1 MSNQVYIPPINFNEF
16 DNQTGSITSI
26 NAIEPLEYNK
36 INSNLSI
43 KAATEN
49 NYGVITTGDQNIKGN
64 KNFVDGL
71 SISTGTI
78 STDPTNNTDITNKK
92 YVDAKAT
99 ALADEINNKTTDL
112 VKYNTSTNYLIDNK
126 TNSNIN
132 NFRINNISVN
142 NQINGSSASVSV
154 STKGYH
160 GTDTKNI
167 TVYKGYVNGLT
178 CIIFNKNTEIN
189 EYHWVSDIPMDVNGM
204 TMNFSNFSDIYS
216 SLPQMFELTGEA
228 STYGGS
234 KNVAT
239 RTLKFVKSSDY
250 KYTVQYDKSFNM
262 NLFKLKDSIKN
273 TDTYIFTSETNK
285 IGTLTIDKGY
295 LYNSP
300 TENNNL
306 VNKSYVDS
314 KDTEIKNSLSSNVS
328 TLNENIENAKS
339 ELNGNIENAKI
350 ELNENITSA
359 INGIN
364 TISLSSGTL
373 ESVQNA
379 NNSLTNKNYVDNQIS
394 KAKVEINNTIKDTT
408 TEINTSIDAKAD
420 EINNSVN
427 NAKSELNTS
436 IDNAKAELNAKI
448 ISTVNGIN
456 NVDLTTGTISTTP
469 TNDTDIAN
477 KKFVTD
483 QVNSGNGNVIRYNK
497 ESFEVLDS
505 DNVAF
510 DLLKFNCFVQIDND
524 LKTSAISS
532 STILSNEIQAKTNL
546 NSENLTTNTSTIT
559 TLNTGNINNTGKVDT
574 FQLSANASV
583 LANLTVN
590 DTINFSD
597 KILSVLSC
605 DANIEN
611 YQGEVLTT
619 CKVNVLRIKL
629 NANTYYIKLSF
640 NFAPFI
646 TVEKTRPI
654 YYIRYIDIPL
664 SGTSQIFDINYFYK
678 KVATETEGGSNLNVG
693 RCLMEFY
700 NGQVAFNVNKYV
712 VQLGNTEASRSI
724 ENNCMIYS
732 IPDIT
737 FIYSA

>member
-1 MSNQVYIPPINFNEF
+1 MSNQVYIPPINFNEYE
-16 DNQTGSITSI
+16 NINSSTVSI

-36 INSNLSI
+36 LNSNLSI

-64 KNFVDGL
+64 KNFINGI
-71 SISTGTI
+71 ISEDAVFINLEITNGTI
-78 STDPTNNTDITNKK
+78 TTEPTNNIDITNKG
-92 YVDAKAT
+92 YVDT
-99 ALADEINNKTTDL
+99 KTTDL
-112 VKYNTSTNYLIDNK
+112 VKYNASTNYLIDNK

-132 NFRINNISVN
+132 SLIVNNLSVN

-167 TVYKGYVNGLT
+167 TVFKGYVNGMT
-178 CIIFNKNTEIN
+178 CIIFNKNIEIN
-189 EYHWVSDIPMDVNGM
+189 NYKWVSDIPIDNNGM
-204 TMNFSNFSDIYS
+204 TMNFSNFSDIFS

-239 RTLKFVKSSDY
+239 KTLKFVKSSGY
-250 KYTVQYDKSFNM
+250 KYTLQYDKSFPM
-262 NLFKLKDSIKN
+262 NLFKLKDSIKD
-273 TDTYIFTSETNK
+273 TDTFIFTSEANK

-306 VNKSYVDS
+306 VNKSYVDAEAN
-314 KDTEIKNSLSSNVS
+314 EIKNSLSSNVS
-328 TLNENIENAKS
+328 TLSENIESAKS
-339 ELNGNIENAKI
+339 ELNGNIENVKT
-350 ELNENITSA
+350 ELNNS
-359 INGIN
+359 INS
-364 TISLSSGTL
+364 T
-373 ESVQNA
+373 
-379 NNSLTNKNYVDNQIS
+379 
-394 KAKVEINNTIKDTT
+394 
-408 TEINTSIDAKAD
+408 
-420 EINNSVN
+420 
-427 NAKSELNTS
+427 KSELNTS
-436 IDNAKAELNAKI
+436 IDSKADELNTSINNAKAELNAKI
-448 ISTVNGIN
+448 NSSINGIT

-505 DNVAF
+505 DNVPF
-510 DLLKFNCFVQIDND
+510 NLLKFNCFVQIDND

-532 STILSNEIQAKTNL
+532 SSIISNEIQAKTNL
-546 NSENLTTNTSTIT
+546 GSENLTANTSTIT
-559 TLNTGNINNTGKVDT
+559 TLNTGNITNTGKVDT

-597 KILSVLSC
+597 KILSVLTC

-640 NFAPFI
+640 NFAPFT
-646 TVEKTRPI
+646 TVEKTFPT

-664 SGTSQIFDINYFYK
+664 SGTSQSFDINYFYK
-678 KVATETEGGSNLNVG
+678 KVATSTEGGSNLNVG

-724 ENNCMIYS
+724 KNNCEIFT

-737 FIYSA
+737 FIYSES

>member
-36 INSNLSI
+36 LNSNLSI

-78 STDPTNNTDITNKK
+78 STTPTKDTDISNKK
-92 YVDAKAT
+92 YVD
-99 ALADEINNKTTDL
+99 NKTFDL

-132 NFRINNISVN
+132 SLRVNNLSIN
-142 NQINGSSASVSV
+142 NQINGSSVSISV
-154 STKGYH
+154 STSGYH

-189 EYHWVSDIPMDVNGM
+189 EYHWVSEIAMNENGIVMD
-204 TMNFSNFSDIYS
+204 FSNFSDIYS
-216 SLPQMFELTGEA
+216 SLPQMFELKGEV
-228 STYGGS
+228 STYGGN
-234 KNVAT
+234 KHIAT
-239 RTLKFVKSSDY
+239 KTLKFVKSSGY
-250 KYTVQYDKSFNM
+250 KYTVQYDKSFPM
-262 NLFKLKDSIKN
+262 NLFKLKESIKN
-273 TDTYIFTSETNK
+273 TDTFIFTSETNK

-306 VNKSYVDS
+306 VNKSYVDTM
-314 KDTEIKNSLSSNVS
+314 DNEIKSTLNSNVS
-328 TLNENIENAKS
+328 TLNENIESAKS

-350 ELNENITSA
+350 ELNGNISTA
-359 INGIN
+359 ISQIN

-373 ESVQNA
+373 ESVNSK
-379 NNSLTNKNYVDNQIS
+379 NNSLTNKLYVDNQIN
-394 KAKVEINNTIKDTT
+394 KANLEIKNTIKDTK
-408 TEINTSIDAKAD
+408 TEIDNSINTKVE
-420 EINNSVN
+420 EINS
-427 NAKSELNTS
+427 S
-436 IDNAKAELNAKI
+436 INDAKAELNAKI
-448 ISTVNGIN
+448 ISSINGIT

-510 DLLKFNCFVQIDND
+510 NLLKFNCFVQIDND

-532 STILSNEIQAKTNL
+532 SSIISNEIQAKTEL
-546 NSENLTTNTSTIT
+546 GSENLTANTSTIT
-559 TLNTGNINNTGKVDT
+559 TLNTGNITNTGKVDT

-597 KILSVLSC
+597 KILSVLTC

-640 NFAPFI
+640 NFEPFT
-646 TVEKTRPI
+646 TVEKTFPT

-664 SGTSQIFDINYFYK
+664 SGTSQSFDISYFYK
-678 KVATETEGGSNLNVG
+678 KVATSSEGGSNLNVG

-700 NGQVAFNVNKYV
+700 NGSVAFNVNKYV

-724 ENNCMIYS
+724 PNNCKIFT

-737 FIYSA
+737 FIYTESI

>member
-1 MSNQVYIPPINFNEF
+1 MSNQVYIPPINFNE
-16 DNQTGSITSI
+16 NENNNSSTVSI

-36 INSNLSI
+36 LNSNLSI

-49 NYGVITTGDQNIKGN
+49 NYGVITTGTQTFKGL
-64 KNFVDGL
+64 KTFSDSL
-71 SISTGTI
+71 TIYTG
-78 STDPTNNTDITNKK
+78 SVLTDPINDTDITNKK
-92 YVDAKAT
+92 YVD
-99 ALADEINNKTTDL
+99 NKTTDL
-112 VKYNTSTNYLIDNK
+112 VKYNTSTKYLIDNK
-126 TNSNIN
+126 TNSNIS
-132 NFRINNISVN
+132 NFRVNNLSID
-142 NQINGSSASVSV
+142 NQINGSSVSVSV

-167 TVYKGYVNGLT
+167 TVFKGYVNGLT

-189 EYHWVSDIPMDVNGM
+189 SYKWVSDIPIDNNGM
-204 TMNFSNFSDIYS
+204 TMNFSNFSDIFS
-216 SLPQMFELTGEA
+216 SLPQMFELTGET

-239 RTLKFVKSSDY
+239 RTLKFVKSSGY
-250 KYTVQYDKSFNM
+250 KYTLHYDKSFPM

-314 KDTEIKNSLSSNVS
+314 KDTEIINSLNSNVS
-328 TLNENIENAKS
+328 TLNGNIENAKT
-339 ELNGNIENAKI
+339 ELNGNIENAKT

-359 INGIN
+359 INGIREVN
-364 TISLSSGTL
+364 LSTGTL
-373 ESVQNA
+373 ETVKNA
-379 NNSLTNKNYVDNQIS
+379 NNSLTNKNFVDGQIN
-394 KAKVEINNTIKDTT
+394 KAKLEINNTINDTKA
-408 TEINTSIDAKAD
+408 EINTS
-420 EINNSVN
+420 INNSVN

-448 ISTVNGIN
+448 NSSINGIK

-510 DLLKFNCFVQIDND
+510 NLLKFNCFVQIDND

-532 STILSNEIQAKTNL
+532 SSIISNEIQAKTNL
-546 NSENLTTNTSTIT
+546 GSENLTANTSTIT
-559 TLNTGNINNTGKVDT
+559 TLNTGNITNTGKVDT

-590 DTINFSD
+590 DTINFSN
-597 KILSVLSC
+597 KILSVLTC

-640 NFAPFI
+640 NFAPFTTI
-646 TVEKTRPI
+646 EKTNPT

-664 SGTSQIFDINYFYK
+664 SGTSQSFDINYFYK
-678 KVATETEGGSNLNVG
+678 QKQIGDDGHIGYSSNLSVG
-693 RCLMEFY
+693 RCLMSFY

-724 ENNCMIYS
+724 LNNCEIFT

-737 FIYSA
+737 FIYSEST

>member
-16 DNQTGSITSI
+16 DSQTDQNTSI

-36 INSNLSI
+36 LNSNLSI

-78 STDPTNNTDITNKK
+78 STTPTKDTDITNKK
-92 YVDAKAT
+92 YVD
-99 ALADEINNKTTDL
+99 DKTTDL
-112 VKYNTSTNYLIDNK
+112 VKYNTSTKYLIDNK

-132 NFRINNISVN
+132 DLKINNLSVLN
-142 NQINGSSASVSV
+142 SINTSSASVSV

-167 TVYKGYVNGLT
+167 TVFKGYVNGLT

-189 EYHWVSDIPMDVNGM
+189 EYHWVSDIPMDNNGM
-204 TMNFSNFSDIYS
+204 IMDFSNFSDIYS
-216 SLPQMFELTGEA
+216 NLPQMFELKGEA

-234 KNVAT
+234 RNVAT
-239 RTLKFVKSSDY
+239 KTLKFVKSSGY
-250 KYTVQYDKSFNM
+250 KYTVQYDKSFQM
-262 NLFKLKDSIKN
+262 NLFKLKESIKD
-273 TDTYIFTSETNK
+273 TDTYILTSEANK

-295 LYNSP
+295 LYNTP
-300 TENNNL
+300 TESNNI

-328 TLNENIENAKS
+328 TLSENIENAKS
-339 ELNGNIENAKI
+339 ELNGNIENAKT
-350 ELNENITSA
+350 ELNENITTA

-373 ESVQNA
+373 ENVNSNK
-379 NNSLTNKNYVDNQIS
+379 NSLTNKNYVDNQII
-394 KAKVEINNTIKDTT
+394 KTELELKNTIKDTK
-408 TEINTSIDAKAD
+408 TEINTSID
-420 EINNSVN
+420 NSVN

-436 IDNAKAELNAKI
+436 INNAKAELNAKI
-448 ISTVNGIN
+448 TSSINGISDIN
-456 NVDLTTGTISTTP
+456 LTTGTISTTP

-477 KKFVTD
+477 KKFVLD
-483 QVNSGNGNVIRYNK
+483 SVNSGNGNVIRYNK
-497 ESFEVLDS
+497 DSFEVLDS

-510 DLLKFNCFVQIDND
+510 NLLKFNCFVQIDND
-524 LKTSAISS
+524 LKASSISS
-532 STILSNEIQAKTNL
+532 STILSNEINAKTNL
-546 NSENLTTNTSTIT
+546 NSENLTTNTSTIS
-559 TLNTGNINNTGKVDT
+559 TLNSGNITNTGKVDT

-597 KILSVLSC
+597 KILSVLTC

-611 YQGEVLTT
+611 YQGEVLTS

-640 NFAPFI
+640 NFAPFT
-646 TVEKTRPI
+646 TVEKTNPT

-664 SGTSQIFDINYFYK
+664 SGTSQSFDINYFYK
-678 KVATETEGGSNLNVG
+678 QKQTELIDGKEHTSYSSNLNVG
-693 RCLMEFY
+693 RCLMSFY
-700 NGQVAFNVNKYV
+700 NGRVAFNVDKYV

-724 ENNCMIYS
+724 KNNCEIFT

-737 FIYSA
+737 FIYTE

>member
-1 MSNQVYIPPINFNEF
+1 MSNQVYIPPINFNEYE
-16 DNQTGSITSI
+16 NINSSTVSI

-36 INSNLSI
+36 LNSNLSI

-64 KNFVDGL
+64 KNFINGI
-71 SISTGTI
+71 ISEDAVFINLEITNGTI
-78 STDPTNNTDITNKK
+78 TTEPTNNIDITNKG
-92 YVDAKAT
+92 YVDT
-99 ALADEINNKTTDL
+99 KTTDL
-112 VKYNTSTNYLIDNK
+112 VKYNASTNYLIDNK

-132 NFRINNISVN
+132 SLIVNNLSVN

-167 TVYKGYVNGLT
+167 TVFKGYVNGMT
-178 CIIFNKNTEIN
+178 CIIFNKNIEIN
-189 EYHWVSDIPMDVNGM
+189 NYKWVSDIPIDNNGM

-228 STYGGS
+228 SNYEGS

-239 RTLKFVKSSDY
+239 KTLKFVKSSDY
-250 KYTVQYDKSFNM
+250 KYTLQYDKSFPM
-262 NLFKLKDSIKN
+262 NLFKLKDSIKD
-273 TDTYIFTSETNK
+273 TDTFIFTSETNK

-306 VNKSYVDS
+306 VNKSYVDAEAN
-314 KDTEIKNSLSSNVS
+314 EIKNSLSSNVS
-328 TLNENIENAKS
+328 TLSENIESAKS
-339 ELNGNIENAKI
+339 ELNGNIENVKT
-350 ELNENITSA
+350 ELNNS
-359 INGIN
+359 INS
-364 TISLSSGTL
+364 T
-373 ESVQNA
+373 
-379 NNSLTNKNYVDNQIS
+379 
-394 KAKVEINNTIKDTT
+394 
-408 TEINTSIDAKAD
+408 
-420 EINNSVN
+420 
-427 NAKSELNTS
+427 KSELNTS
-436 IDNAKAELNAKI
+436 IDSKADELNTSINNAKAELNAKI
-448 ISTVNGIN
+448 NSSINGIT

-505 DNVAF
+505 DNVPF
-510 DLLKFNCFVQIDND
+510 NLLKFNCFVQIDND

-532 STILSNEIQAKTNL
+532 SSIISNEIQAKTNL
-546 NSENLTTNTSTIT
+546 GSENLTANTSTIT
-559 TLNTGNINNTGKVDT
+559 TLNTGNITNTGKVDT

-597 KILSVLSC
+597 KILSVLTC

-640 NFAPFI
+640 NFAPFT
-646 TVEKTRPI
+646 TVEKTFPI

-664 SGTSQIFDINYFYK
+664 SGTSQSFDINYFYK
-678 KVATETEGGSNLNVG
+678 EKRTDTAGGSLLNVG

-737 FIYSA
+737 FIYTEST

>member
-1 MSNQVYIPPINFNEF
+1 MSNQVYIPPINFNE
-16 DNQTGSITSI
+16 NENLNSSIVSI
-26 NAIEPLEYNK
+26 NAVEPLEYNK
-36 INSNLSI
+36 LNSNLSI

-49 NYGVITTGDQNIKGN
+49 NYGVITTGTQTFKGLKTFSDN
-64 KNFVDGL
+64 MTIYTG
-71 SISTGTI
+71 SIL
-78 STDPTNNTDITNKK
+78 TDPTNDTDISNKK
-92 YVDAKAT
+92 YVD
-99 ALADEINNKTTDL
+99 NKTTDL
-112 VKYNTSTNYLIDNK
+112 VKYNTSTKYLIDNK
-126 TNSNIN
+126 TNSNISN
-132 NFRINNISVN
+132 LRINNLSVLN
-142 NQINGSSASVSV
+142 SINTSSASVSV

-167 TVYKGYVNGLT
+167 TVFKGYVNGMT

-189 EYHWVSDIPMDVNGM
+189 SYKWISDIPIDNNGM
-204 TMNFSNFSDIYS
+204 TMNFSNFSDIFS

-239 RTLKFVKSSDY
+239 KTLKFVKSSGY
-250 KYTVQYDKSFNM
+250 NYVVQYDKSFQM
-262 NLFKLKDSIKN
+262 NLFKLKDSIKD
-273 TDTYIFTSETNK
+273 TDTYIFTSEANK

-295 LYNSP
+295 LYNTP
-300 TENNNL
+300 TESNNL
-306 VNKSYVDS
+306 VNKNYVDS
-314 KDTEIKNSLSSNVS
+314 KDTEIKNSLNSNVS
-328 TLNENIENAKS
+328 TLNENIENAKT

-350 ELNENITSA
+350 ELQENITSA
-359 INGIN
+359 INGISE
-364 TISLSSGTL
+364 ISLNSGTL
-373 ESVQNA
+373 QSTQN
-379 NNSLTNKNYVDNQIS
+379 NDYSLTNKLYVDNQIS
-394 KAKVEINNTIKDTT
+394 KAKLELTNTINDTK
-408 TEINTSIDAKAD
+408 TEINTS
-420 EINNSVN
+420 INNSVN

-436 IDNAKAELNAKI
+436 IDNAKTELNAKI
-448 ISTVNGIN
+448 NSSINGIK
-456 NVDLTTGTISTTP
+456 NVDLTTGTISKAP
-469 TNDTDIAN
+469 TGDTDIAN

-510 DLLKFNCFVQIDND
+510 NLLKFNCFVQIDND
-524 LKTSAISS
+524 LKTSSISS
-532 STILSNEIQAKTNL
+532 STILSNEITAKTNL
-546 NSENLTTNTSTIT
+546 NSENLTTNTSTIS
-559 TLNTGNINNTGKVDT
+559 TLNSGNINNTGKVDT

-597 KILSVLSC
+597 KILSVLTC
-605 DANIEN
+605 NANIEN

-646 TVEKTRPI
+646 TVEKTNPT

-664 SGTSQIFDINYFYK
+664 SGTSQSFDINYFYK
-678 KVATETEGGSNLNVG
+678 QGATEGTSAGNLNVG

-700 NGQVAFNVNKYV
+700 NGRVAFNVDKYV

-724 ENNCMIYS
+724 KNNCEIFT

-737 FIYSA
+737 FIYSE

>member
-36 INSNLSI
+36 LNSNLSI

-71 SISTGTI
+71 SISTGII
-78 STDPTNNTDITNKK
+78 STDPINDTDITNKK
-92 YVDAKAT
+92 YVDAKAS

-132 NFRINNISVN
+132 SLRVSNLSINNH
-142 NQINGSSASVSV
+142 INGSSVSVSV
-154 STKGYH
+154 STTGYH

-167 TVYKGYVNGLT
+167 TVYKAYVNGLT
-178 CIIFNKNTEIN
+178 CIFFSKNTEIN
-189 EYHWVSDIPMDVNGM
+189 SYKWISEIAMNENGM
-204 TMNFSNFSDIYS
+204 VMDFSNFSDIYS
-216 SLPQMFELTGEA
+216 NLPYMFELTGET
-228 STYGGS
+228 STYGGN
-234 KNVAT
+234 KHVAT
-239 RTLKFVKSSDY
+239 KTLKFVKSSGY
-250 KYTVQYDKSFNM
+250 KYVIQYDKSFPM
-262 NLFKLKDSIKN
+262 NLFKLKESIKN
-273 TDTYIFTSETNK
+273 TDTFIFTSETNK

-306 VNKSYVDS
+306 VNKSYVDNI
-314 KDTEIKNSLSSNVS
+314 DNEIKNSLSSNVN
-328 TLNENIENAKS
+328 TLNENIESAKS

-350 ELNENITSA
+350 ELRENISTA
-359 INGIN
+359 ISQIN
-364 TISLSSGTL
+364 TISLSTGTL
-373 ESVQNA
+373 ISVQN
-379 NNSLTNKNYVDNQIS
+379 NDNSLTNKKYVDNQIS
-394 KAKVEINNTIKDTT
+394 KAKLELNNTIKDTK
-408 TEINTSIDAKAD
+408 TEINTSIDSKAD
-420 EINNSVN
+420 
-427 NAKSELNTS
+427 ELNTS
-436 IDNAKAELNAKI
+436 INNAKAELNAKI
-448 ISTVNGIN
+448 ISSINGIT

-510 DLLKFNCFVQIDND
+510 NLLKFNCFVQIDND

-532 STILSNEIQAKTNL
+532 SSIISNEIQAKTNL
-546 NSENLTTNTSTIT
+546 GSENLTANTSTIT
-559 TLNTGNINNTGKVDT
+559 TLNTGNITNTGKVDT

-590 DTINFSD
+590 DTINFSN
-597 KILSVLSC
+597 KILSVLTC

-640 NFAPFI
+640 NFAPFT
-646 TVEKTRPI
+646 TVEQTFPT

-664 SGTSQIFDINYFYK
+664 SGTSQSFDINYFYK
-678 KVATETEGGSNLNVG
+678 EKKTDNTGKGNLNVG

-724 ENNCMIYS
+724 PNNCEIFT

-737 FIYSA
+737 LIYTESI

>member
-1 MSNQVYIPPINFNEF
+1 MSNQVYIPPINFNENENF
-16 DNQTGSITSI
+16 NSSAVSI

-36 INSNLSI
+36 LNSNLSI

-49 NYGVITTGDQNIKGN
+49 NYGVITTGTQTFKGLKTFSDN
-64 KNFVDGL
+64 LTVY
-71 SISTGTI
+71 TG
-78 STDPTNNTDITNKK
+78 SVLTDPTNDTDISNKK
-92 YVDAKAT
+92 YVD
-99 ALADEINNKTTDL
+99 NKTTDL
-112 VKYNTSTNYLIDNK
+112 VKYNTSTKYLIDNK
-126 TNSNIN
+126 TNSNIS
-132 NFRINNISVN
+132 NFRVNNLSVD

-167 TVYKGYVNGLT
+167 TVYKGYVNGMT

-189 EYHWVSDIPMDVNGM
+189 SYKWVSDIPIDNNGM
-204 TMNFSNFSDIYS
+204 TMNFSNFSDIFS
-216 SLPQMFELTGEA
+216 SLPQMFELTGET

-234 KNVAT
+234 KNVET
-239 RTLKFVKSSDY
+239 KTLKFVKSSDY
-250 KYTVQYDKSFNM
+250 KYTLHYDKSYPM
-262 NLFKLKDSIKN
+262 NLFKLKDSIKD

-328 TLNENIENAKS
+328 TLNENIENAKT
-339 ELNGNIENAKI
+339 ELNGNIDNAKT

-359 INGIN
+359 INGIREVN
-364 TISLSSGTL
+364 LSTGTL
-373 ESVQNA
+373 ETVNA
-379 NNSLTNKNYVDNQIS
+379 NNNSLTNKNYVDNQII
-394 KAKVEINNTIKDTT
+394 KTEVEIKNTIKDTK
-408 TEINTSIDAKAD
+408 TEINTS
-420 EINNSVN
+420 INNSVN

-448 ISTVNGIN
+448 ISSINGIN

-505 DNVAF
+505 DNVPF
-510 DLLKFNCFVQIDND
+510 NLLKFNCFVQIDND
-524 LKTSAISS
+524 LKTSSISS
-532 STILSNEIQAKTNL
+532 STIISNEIQAKTNL
-546 NSENLTTNTSTIT
+546 NSENLTTNTSTIS
-559 TLNTGNINNTGKVDT
+559 TLNSGNINNTGKVDT
-574 FQLSANASV
+574 FQLSANATE

-597 KILSVLSC
+597 KILSVLTC

-646 TVEKTRPI
+646 TVEQTFPT

-664 SGTSQIFDINYFYK
+664 SGTSQSFDINYFYK
-678 KVATETEGGSNLNVG
+678 EVAAGQNGGSYLRVG

-700 NGQVAFNVNKYV
+700 NGRVAFNVDKYV

-724 ENNCMIYS
+724 KNNCEIFT

-737 FIYSA
+737 FIYTETI

>member
-36 INSNLSI
+36 LNSNLSI

-49 NYGVITTGDQNIKGN
+49 NYGVLTTGDQNIKGN
-64 KNFVDGL
+64 KNFINGL
-71 SISTGTI
+71 ISEDAVFINLEITNGTI
-78 STDPTNNTDITNKK
+78 TTEPTNNIDITNKG
-92 YVDAKAT
+92 YVDAIAEEFNAKAT

-132 NFRINNISVN
+132 SLRVN
-142 NQINGSSASVSV
+142 NLSINHQINGSSVSVSV

-167 TVYKGYVNGLT
+167 TVFKGYVNGLT

-189 EYHWVSDIPMDVNGM
+189 SYNWVSDIPIDNNGM
-204 TMNFSNFSDIYS
+204 IMDFSNFSDIYS
-216 SLPQMFELTGEA
+216 SLPQMFELTGET

-239 RTLKFVKSSDY
+239 KTLKFVKSSGY
-250 KYTVQYDKSFNM
+250 KYTVQYDKSFPM

-306 VNKSYVDS
+306 VNKSYVDAEAN
-314 KDTEIKNSLSSNVS
+314 EIKNSISSNVN
-328 TLNENIENAKS
+328 TLSENIENAKS

-350 ELNENITSA
+350 ELRENI
-359 INGIN
+359 
-364 TISLSSGTL
+364 
-373 ESVQNA
+373 ES
-379 NNSLTNKNYVDNQIS
+379 
-394 KAKVEINNTIKDTT
+394 
-408 TEINTSIDAKAD
+408 
-420 EINNSVN
+420 
-427 NAKSELNTS
+427 AKSELNTS
-436 IDNAKAELNAKI
+436 INNAKAEMNAKI
-448 ISTVNGIN
+448 NSSINGIN

-510 DLLKFNCFVQIDND
+510 NLLKFNCFVQIDND

-532 STILSNEIQAKTNL
+532 SSIISNEIQAKTNL
-546 NSENLTTNTSTIT
+546 GSENLTANNSTIT
-559 TLNTGNINNTGKVDT
+559 TLNTENITNTGKVDT
-574 FQLSANASV
+574 FQLSANATE

-590 DTINFSD
+590 DTINFSN
-597 KILSVLSC
+597 KILSVLTC

-640 NFAPFI
+640 NFAPFT
-646 TVEKTRPI
+646 TVEKTFPI

-664 SGTSQIFDINYFYK
+664 SGTSQSFDINYFYK
-678 KVATETEGGSNLNVG
+678 RGANGDMGEGNLNVG

-700 NGQVAFNVNKYV
+700 NGRVAFNVNKYV

-724 ENNCMIYS
+724 PNNYKIFT

-737 FIYSA
+737 FIYSESI

>member
-36 INSNLSI
+36 LNSNLSI

-49 NYGVITTGDQNIKGN
+49 NYGVLTTGDQNIKGN
-64 KNFVDGL
+64 KNFINGL
-71 SISTGTI
+71 ISEDAVFINLEITNGTI
-78 STDPTNNTDITNKK
+78 TTEPTNNIDITNKG
-92 YVDAKAT
+92 YVDAIAEEFNAKAT

-132 NFRINNISVN
+132 SLRVN
-142 NQINGSSASVSV
+142 NLSINHQINGSSVSVSV

-167 TVYKGYVNGLT
+167 TVFKGYVNGLT

-189 EYHWVSDIPMDVNGM
+189 SYNWVSDIPIDNNGM
-204 TMNFSNFSDIYS
+204 IMDFSNFSDIYS
-216 SLPQMFELTGEA
+216 SLPQMFELTGET

-239 RTLKFVKSSDY
+239 KTLKFVKSSGY
-250 KYTVQYDKSFNM
+250 KYTVQYDKSFPM

-306 VNKSYVDS
+306 VNKSYVDAEAN
-314 KDTEIKNSLSSNVS
+314 EIKNSISSNVN
-328 TLNENIENAKS
+328 TLSENIENAKS

-350 ELNENITSA
+350 ELRENI
-359 INGIN
+359 
-364 TISLSSGTL
+364 
-373 ESVQNA
+373 ES
-379 NNSLTNKNYVDNQIS
+379 
-394 KAKVEINNTIKDTT
+394 
-408 TEINTSIDAKAD
+408 
-420 EINNSVN
+420 
-427 NAKSELNTS
+427 AKSELNTS
-436 IDNAKAELNAKI
+436 INNAKAEMNAKI
-448 ISTVNGIN
+448 NSSINGIN

-497 ESFEVLDS
+497 DSFEVLDS

-510 DLLKFNCFVQIDND
+510 NLLKFNCFVQIDND
-524 LKTSAISS
+524 LKTSSISS
-532 STILSNEIQAKTNL
+532 STIISNEIQAKTNL
-546 NSENLTTNTSTIT
+546 GSENLTANNSTIT
-559 TLNTGNINNTGKVDT
+559 TLNTENITNTGKVDT
-574 FQLSANASV
+574 FQLSANATE

-590 DTINFSD
+590 DTINFSN
-597 KILSVLSC
+597 KILSVLTC

-640 NFAPFI
+640 NFAPFT
-646 TVEKTRPI
+646 TVEKTFPI

-664 SGTSQIFDINYFYK
+664 SGTSQSFDINYFYK
-678 KVATETEGGSNLNVG
+678 RGANGDMGEGNLNVG

-700 NGQVAFNVNKYV
+700 NGRVAFNVNKYV

-724 ENNCMIYS
+724 PNNYKIFT

-737 FIYSA
+737 FIYSESI